1 MTPHHVT
8 ITEIAKV
15 SGLTR
20 KHVRRM
26 AYRATQGRSWC
37 GAEMRLTFPEDGDV
51 LVEFHSLPEHIR
63 EAFVMLD
70 QQELP
75 LPPPIWNELNWNAAP
90 PPAIH

>member
-1 MTPHHVT
+1 MTPQHVT
-8 ITEIAKV
+8 ITEIAQV

-26 AYRATQGRSWC
+26 ITRAANGRSWC
-37 GAEMRLTFPEDGDV
+37 GTDIHLTFPEDGDV
-51 LVEFHSLPEHIR
+51 LVDFHSLPEHIR

-75 LPPPIWNELNWNAAP
+75 LPHGTN
-90 PPAIH
+90 

>member
-1 MTPHHVT
+1 MSRQQVT
-8 ITEIAKV
+8 VAEIAKV

-26 AYRATQGRSWC
+26 ITRNANGRSWC
-37 GAEMRLTFPEDGDV
+37 GADMRLSFPDDGDA
-51 LVEFHSLPEHIR
+51 LVEVHTLPDHIR

-70 QQELP
+70 QLELP
-75 LPPPIWNELNWNAAP
+75 LPPPWSKLNWNAAP